1 MCNQVFIWKERSC
14 NKISLPEA
22 LRARAVSSSATPPLP
37 EVLRCC
43 SGSPKLEH
51 NFEPIEPS
59 GRLYIFQGVT
69 AYCPL
74 KEFIKSERT
83 VPEQPLT
90 FMLPEFMVA
99 SLVII
104 TVWAEVRKVTATLDD
119 PCLPHHCHLDS
130 VDHPLGNLR
139 QPHSLRR
146 SKSWLNEFIRSI
158 PLKGE
163 RRSLG
168 SWIKTP

>member
-1 MCNQVFIWKERSC
+1 M
-14 NKISLPEA
+14 
-22 LRARAVSSSATPPLP
+22 
-37 EVLRCC
+37 
-43 SGSPKLEH
+43 EH

-74 KEFIKSERT
+74 NEFIKSERT

-104 TVWAEVRKVTATLDD
+104 TVWAEVREVTATLDD

-130 VDHPLGNLR
+130 VDHPLEICDS
-139 QPHSLRR
+139 H
-146 SKSWLNEFIRSI
+146 I
-158 PLKGE
+158 PCGDQK
-163 RRSLG
+163 LG
-168 SWIKTP
+168 